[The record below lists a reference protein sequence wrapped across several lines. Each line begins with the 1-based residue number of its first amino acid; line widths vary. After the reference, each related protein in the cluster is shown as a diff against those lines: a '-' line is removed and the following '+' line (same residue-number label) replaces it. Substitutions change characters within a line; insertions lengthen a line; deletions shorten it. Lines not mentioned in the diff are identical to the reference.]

1 MAWKDRLSGI
11 LFLIFSGVTIYLALR
26 LPMGRMGKPGPGIF
40 PLLLSVVIGFLALSL
55 LLGNLRSK
63 GELGTEE
70 RPVPKWRLVYLLGDL
85 CLYVFLLR
93 PLGFLISTWIFLIVL
108 KPIIKK
114 KWIPVLLGSLFISAS
129 FFFFFNYLLKVELPM
144 GILAR

>member
-1 MAWKDRLSGI
+1 MAWKDRVSGI

-85 CLYVFLLR
+85 CLYAFLLR